1 MSVIIGTTV
10 GDLLIDLFIEKCPK
24 TCLNFLKLCKIK
36 YYHNYL
42 FHTVNKDS
50 IAVTGDP
57 TGTGTGGDSIFK
69 LLDDAEGEQFFD
81 NEIHPDLNHF
91 GNGQYGSKSEC
102 ISVLYHSV

>member
-36 YYHNYL
+36 YYHNSL

-57 TGTGTGGDSIFK
+57 TGTGTGGDSIFQVLS
-69 LLDDAEGEQFFD
+69 LLFCFFLSSFS
-81 NEIHPDLNHF
+81 IFLSTYF
-91 GNGQYGSKSEC
+91 SCY
-102 ISVLYHSV
+102 VF